1 MAFPEIYQSE
11 VEELRRKSEETDL
24 LKEPSSD
31 YLWLS
36 EQYPVP
42 SEAPNL
48 EQQIDDFLSLPVPDE
63 VPRQTL
69 WVFTFG
75 TWEIWNLAALPV
87 DSSRKMVEKMA
98 DKLIEQLEKLNF
110 KSTDSGSAAFSDFWC
125 NATDAEVK
133 KLSAPNAADKV
144 DVRRLECFRVLL
156 PELFDVSLA
165 PGWQDRPTPP
175 YPHTKGEHMRNA
187 AVLTK
192 HWNSQMKEKLKDWE
206 LKGAARPNVT
216 QDDDGTLQVAQP
228 EENKGKKGE
237 ENKKHGRAKRDVVY
251 APYPRRMG
259 HQSRFAMEIVESMT
273 EEEMRRADLEDS
285 KGHGTWPLN
294 NTMRFTDVWKPCLT
308 VSEDGKGLR
317 DECGSP
323 DDHLFYDRFTIGQRA
338 TNEIA
343 RKTADDVVQAMFRK
357 VKAKEATRGAA

>member
-1 MAFPEIYQSE
+1 MAFPELYQSE
-11 VEELRRKSEETDL
+11 VGVLRSKSEETDL
-24 LKEPSSD
+24 LKEPASD

-48 EQQIDDFLSLPVPDE
+48 EQQIDSFLSLPVPDE

-75 TWEIWNLAALPV
+75 TWEIWNLAALPI
-87 DSSRKMVEKMA
+87 DSSRKMVERMA
-98 DKLIEQLEKLNF
+98 DKLIQQIEKLNF
-110 KSTDSGSAAFSDFWC
+110 KSTDSGSVAFSDFWC

-144 DVRRLECFRVLL
+144 DVRRLECFRVLI
-156 PELFDVSLA
+156 PELFDISLA

-175 YPHTKGEHMRNA
+175 YPHTKGEHLRNA

-192 HWNSQMKEKLKDWE
+192 HWNFQMREKLKDWE
-206 LKGAARPNVT
+206 LRGAARPNVT
-216 QDDDGTLQVAQP
+216 QDDDGTLHVARSKVSESEK
-228 EENKGKKGE
+228 EEQ
-237 ENKKHGRAKRDVVY
+237 GRTKRDIVY

-273 EEEMRRADLEDS
+273 EEEMRRAELEDS

-294 NTMRFTDVWKPCLT
+294 DTMRFTDVWEPCLS
-308 VSEDGKGLR
+308 VSGDGRGQG

-323 DDHLFYDRFTIGQRA
+323 NDHLFYDRFTIGQRA

-343 RKTADDVVQAMFRK
+343 RRTASDVVGAMFRK
-357 VKAKEATRGAA
+357 LKTLDAAGRTA